1 MNAISL
7 HSLSRWCNY
16 NIPGRHSHYRPVRAG
31 VEEILVYRDTVIH
44 LMQKF
49 DFVRDQEKSLMIP
62 A

>member
-7 HSLSRWCNY
+7 HSLSRQ
-16 NIPGRHSHYRPVRAG
+16 VRAG
-31 VEEILVYRDTVIH
+31 VEEILFYRDTVIH
-44 LMQKF
+44 LMQNF